1 MKINFNKHRVDK
13 SLILDV
19 ENCFNKAVDYLKIP
33 CKDLEVNVAVVNKM
47 KIKKINSQYRN
58 INKVTDV
65 LSFPFLLKE
74 GVSGEQV
81 VAGKITK
88 ENFLQDVD
96 PDTGNII
103 LGDLYVCFS
112 KVKNQAKEYG
122 TGIRREFVYL
132 CLHGLLHLV
141 GFDHIEENDKKHM
154 RKVEEEIMNLL

>member
-13 SLILDV
+13 SLINDV
-19 ENCFNKAVDYLKIP
+19 ENCFEKAVNYLKIP
-33 CKDLEVNVAVVNKM
+33 CKDLEVNVAIVSKL

-74 GVSGEQV
+74 GVGGEQV
-81 VAGKITK
+81 VTEKITK
-88 ENFLQDVD
+88 EKFPQDVD
-96 PDTGNII
+96 PDTGNIVI
-103 LGDLYVCFS
+103 GDLYVCFS
-112 KVKNQAKEYG
+112 KVRSQAKEYG

-141 GFDHIEENDKKHM
+141 GFDHIDENDKKHM